1 MKLVTYFFVGNFIN
15 STILIPLIPLVA
27 ALFIFILL
35 VSFNR
40 TLNRLT
46 KPVTAFVA
54 LSLLISAFISAFDY
68 FRKIEEELV
77 LSKFIKYFEET
88 SLVMHINLVN
98 EKIIIFFSLIMTL
111 VIGLAFYKLPSKKG
125 YVSLMISLGLISSSV
140 MISILLIDLS
150 ALI

>member
-1 MKLVTYFFVGNFIN
+1 MGNFIN
-15 STILIPLIPLVA
+15 PTILIPLIPLVT
-27 ALFIFILL
+27 ALFIFVLL

-46 KPVTAFVA
+46 KPVTVLVA
-54 LSLLISAFISAFDY
+54 LSLLSSAFISCFDY
-68 FRKIEEELV
+68 FKKIEEELV
-77 LSKFIKYFEET
+77 LSKFLKFFEET
-88 SLVMHINLVN
+88 NLVIHLNLIN

-111 VIGLAFYKLPSKKG
+111 VIGLSFYKLPRKKG

-140 MISILLIDLS
+140 MVSILLIDFS